1 MSQPITEE
9 VHSTEAVADSES
21 VIASLGIQPG
31 LFVFQLLN
39 LCLVFAIVWYLILKP
54 LTKKLEERR
63 HIIDES
69 LDNAK
74 RLETEVKMAE
84 QRAQDIIDA
93 AKSEA
98 NSVIGRAS
106 DDAVA
111 AGEVMKQKAKKEIE
125 ALVVEAKKNIEQE
138 KEMARSELRQESA
151 TLVMAAVEKILQ
163 EKMDAK
169 KDESYVRSVLS
180 GVTDKTL

>member
-1 MSQPITEE
+1 MSQSVTKEIQGIEE
-9 VHSTEAVADSES
+9 VGSDEG

-39 LCLVFAIVWYLILKP
+39 LGIVFAIVWFLILKP

-63 HIIDES
+63 QIIDES

-84 QRAQDIIDA
+84 ARAQDIIDA

-106 DDAVA
+106 GEAVT

-125 ALVVEAKKNIEQE
+125 TLVVEAKKNIEQE
-138 KEMARSELRQESA
+138 KELARSELRQESA

-180 GVTDKTL
+180 SLTNNQV